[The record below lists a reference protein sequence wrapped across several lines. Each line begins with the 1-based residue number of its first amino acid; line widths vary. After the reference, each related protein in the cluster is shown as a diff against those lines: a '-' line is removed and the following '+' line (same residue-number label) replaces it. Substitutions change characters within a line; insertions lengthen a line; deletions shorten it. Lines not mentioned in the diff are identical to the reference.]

1 MNRGSGPVEIST
13 SWVQIP
19 ARNADEKKTADVYEQ
34 ESPRYYQ
41 KRQLCNL
48 DIGARDAF
56 S

>member
-1 MNRGSGPVEIST
+1 MNRGSGPST
-13 SWVQIP
+13 SAAGFKSP
-19 ARNADEKKTADVYEQ
+19 LATLKKKKTADVYEQ